1 MVRRKIIREKTR
13 RKFGVKTCPR
23 VQRMIHRWKSRG
35 RSVLQV
41 SFGTQNTKLRVPS
54 VLYVSRTCPLH
65 QSERKYFVQIG
76 EPICRVT
83 TLTSGI
89 WPLFDETWLYFAEK
103 SPARRLIFSKFR
115 TGARQTS
122 VRRLVGALL
131 TSRFPCPIVKQEK
144 AACHFCPHAAHTP
157 ARNAARRR
165 FTDVSFWEF

>member
-1 MVRRKIIREKTR
+1 M
-13 RKFGVKTCPR
+13 
-23 VQRMIHRWKSRG
+23 S
-35 RSVLQV
+35 S
-41 SFGTQNTKLRVPS
+41 GTQTTELRVPS

-115 TGARQTS
+115 KGARQTS

-131 TSRFPCPIVKQEK
+131 TSRFPLSDCEAGESSVSFSSQR
-144 AACHFCPHAAHTP
+144 CPHTGPQCGP
-157 ARNAARRR
+157 AEIHGCFILGVLRGFPEKMLSIRQFSAGL
-165 FTDVSFWEF
+165 